1 MLLVEGN
8 MGGQAVE
15 VHLRMAGAVLFKNFI
30 RNHWHNEATGFITA
44 EERSIIKG
52 SLVTLMLGVPANVQA
67 QLSEA
72 LVAIASF
79 DFPQDWPDLISS
91 LVTRLGPTDFA
102 LNNAVLRTLH
112 RIFKRYRSESR
123 SDELYSEINFVMGQ
137 MGPTLLSLYRSLAQ
151 LVDANS
157 SGEQLLPVL
166 LESQILC
173 NRVFLSLSSQ
183 DLPAFFEDHLGEF
196 MGFLEKHLLYKNP
209 AVVSEDAERAGV
221 LERLPAS
228 VAKIITLY
236 ALKYEEDFPQLPQFV
251 QLSWAVLTGITQDPK
266 DDGLAGSAM
275 AFLTTVAK
283 QERHSQLFGPVLQ
296 LICDKVVLPNMLFRE
311 GDLELFED
319 EPLEFI
325 RRDQEVAVT
334 GDGQHSRRGGAV
346 SLARGLMEF
355 YETEVTT
362 ILASYLEQYLG
373 GYAES
378 PGSKWREKDVAI
390 QLFSAIAIKGTVA
403 LYGVTRVND
412 MIDIGD
418 FFRQHI
424 LPDLQP
430 VNEALHPIL
439 KMDAI
444 KFLNAFRN
452 QLGRDAL
459 VGAFPLLMHHVAS
472 HNHVIHTYAAMA
484 VERILAIKSPGG
496 SLLFSPADLKQVVEP
511 LCVGLLRLMTGKRT
525 AERMAENEHLMKAL
539 MRVLLLAQRD
549 LLRPILGR
557 ILAPLGELLFQVARN
572 PSNPRFNHFMF
583 EAVAALVKE
592 VGPVPECL
600 AQLEATF
607 VPLLQGVLA
616 EDVADFVPYAFQ
628 LLAGLVEVRPSGALP
643 PFLAELF
650 AAVLQP
656 VLWAASGNAPALVR
670 LLQAGLLR
678 DPAFFA
684 PHHLQTL
691 LGIYQTLMAG
701 RANDI
706 HAFALLSTLL
716 QAMPQAQMQPFLQPA
731 LMLVL
736 KKLQAGKTTRN
747 AVLALL
753 AICNAAM
760 CFSPAVLFG
769 LFEGIQP
776 RMLIALMR
784 TVLLPAAGKIRERQD
799 RKLVQVALARFV
811 VDCEPLLGLLG
822 DADYASLWL
831 AMLSTDLSLLANSKT
846 QAEEIAPIAYDP
858 SSTASDGDE
867 ISGGAAFS
875 RLQVLPHPPKYPYL
889 EPVDPLALLATG
901 IVQRAKQLPAAASLL
916 ESGLDAE
923 HRALLQAL
931 LRQASLS
938 L

>member
-8 MGGQAVE
+8 MGGQTVE

-44 EERSIIKG
+44 EERSFIKG

-72 LVAIASF
+72 LVTIASF
-79 DFPQDWPDLISS
+79 DFPQDWSDLISS
-91 LVTRLGPTDFA
+91 LVSRLSPTDFA

-151 LVDANS
+151 LVEANS
-157 SGEQLLPVL
+157 SNGQLLPIL

-173 NRVFLSLSSQ
+173 NRIFLSLSSQ

-196 MGFLEKHLLYKNP
+196 MAFFEKHFLYKNP
-209 AVVSEDAERAGV
+209 IIVNEDAEKAGV
-221 LERLPAS
+221 LEKLPAS

-283 QERHSQLFGPVLQ
+283 QERHKELFGPVLQ
-296 LICDKVVLPNMLFRE
+296 LICDKVVLPNMVFRE

-325 RRDQEVAVT
+325 RRDQEIAVT
-334 GDGQHSRRGGAV
+334 GDGQHSRRGGAI

-373 GYAES
+373 SYSES

-403 LYGVTRVND
+403 IYGVTRVND
-412 MIDIGD
+412 MINIGD

-452 QLGRDAL
+452 QLSRDDL

-484 VERILAIKSPGG
+484 VERILAIKSSSG
-496 SLLFSPADLKQVVEP
+496 SLLFSPEDLKQVVEP
-511 LCVGLLRLMTGKRT
+511 LCTGLLRLMTGKRT
-525 AERMAENEHLMKAL
+525 AEKMAENEHLMKAL

-549 LLRPILGR
+549 LIRPILGKV
-557 ILAPLGELLFQVARN
+557 LAPLGELLFQVAKN
-572 PSNPRFNHFMF
+572 PSNPRFHHFMF
-583 EAVAALVKE
+583 EAIAVLIKE

-600 AQLEATF
+600 AQLESTL
-607 VPLLQGVLA
+607 VPLLQGILA

-628 LLAGLVEVRPSGALP
+628 LFAGLVEVRPAGPMP

-650 AAVLQP
+650 GAVLQP
-656 VLWAASGNAPALVR
+656 VLWASSGNVPALVR

-684 PHHLQTL
+684 AHLQTL

-706 HAFALLSTLL
+706 YAFSLLSTLL
-716 QAMPQAQMQPFLQPA
+716 QAMPQAQMQAFLQPA

-736 KKLQAGKTTRN
+736 KKLQAAKTTRN
-747 AVLALL
+747 AVLALV

-760 CFSPAVLFG
+760 CFSPATLFA

-776 RMLIALMR
+776 RMLVGLMK
-784 TVLLPAAGKIRERQD
+784 TVLLPAAGKIKEKQD
-799 RKLVQVALARFV
+799 KKLVQVALARFV

-822 DADYASLWL
+822 DAEYGSLWL
-831 AMLSTDLSLLANSKT
+831 AILSTDLSLLANIKT
-846 QAEEIAPIAYDP
+846 QTDEPAPIAYDP
-858 SSTASDGDE
+858 SGSSADGEE

-889 EPVDPLALLATG
+889 DTLDPLALLATG
-901 IVQRAKQLPAAASLL
+901 IAQRAKQLPSAASLL
-916 ESGLDAE
+916 ETGLDAE
-923 HRALLQAL
+923 HKAILQAL
-931 LRQASLS
+931 LRQANLS